1 MQAVSVPANLIARAR
16 PYAIGRICRSL
27 SVNRLVMVIALT
39 ALVSSVHAN
48 TEFPK
53 RKEGLWELKT
63 VGLQA
68 TGMPA
73 TQFCVGEKT
82 DHADHALDRVAA
94 TKGSCKFGG
103 FKRAGEAW
111 LAESICKEG
120 KRVVTSRS
128 IASGDFE
135 SFYRIDTH
143 VNYDPPLAGI
153 KREDKDALE
162 GRYLG
167 PCIPGQKPGDSVVP
181 GMGTLNMH
189 DGSFKPEPEP
199 RPPKKGQKVKAQK

>member
-1 MQAVSVPANLIARAR
+1 MGLTPLRLNHPFVALAITLGLSALALPAT
-16 PYAIGRICRSL
+16 SF
-27 SVNRLVMVIALT
+27 
-39 ALVSSVHAN
+39 AN

-53 RKEGLWELKT
+53 RKEGLWELKA

-73 TQFCVGEKT
+73 TQFCVGDKT
-82 DHADHALDRVAA
+82 DQFDHALDRVAA
-94 TKGSCKFGG
+94 IKGSCKFGS

-135 SFYRIDTH
+135 AFYRIDTH
-143 VNYDPPLAGI
+143 VTYEPPLGGV

-162 GRYLG
+162 GRFLG
-167 PCIPGQKPGDSVVP
+167 PCLPGQKAGDSVVP

-189 DGSFKPEPEP
+189 DGTFKPEPEP
-199 RPPKKGQKVKAQK
+199 RAPKKGRKPKARQ

>member
-1 MQAVSVPANLIARAR
+1 MGRIPLAMMIGLLIAFGFAISPSSAVSNP
-16 PYAIGRICRSL
+16 
-27 SVNRLVMVIALT
+27 
-39 ALVSSVHAN
+39 
-48 TEFPK
+48 EFPK
-53 RKEGLWELKT
+53 RKDGLWELKT

-68 TGMPA
+68 TGMPP

-82 DHADHALDRVAA
+82 DQADHSLDRVAGN
-94 TKGSCKFGG
+94 KGSCKFGA

-111 LAESICKEG
+111 LSESICKEG
-120 KRVVTSRS
+120 KRVVASRS

-135 SFYRIDTH
+135 GFYRIDTT
-143 VNYDPPLAGI
+143 VNYEPPLGGV

-167 PCIPGQKPGDSVVP
+167 PCLPGQKPGDSVVP

-199 RPPKKGQKVKAQK
+199 RPPRKARKK

>member
-1 MQAVSVPANLIARAR
+1 MHLTCLLSIHLIAAVLL
-16 PYAIGRICRSL
+16 SL
-27 SVNRLVMVIALT
+27 GAASPSL
-39 ALVSSVHAN
+39 AN
-48 TEFPK
+48 SDFPK

-73 TQFCVGEKT
+73 TQFCVGDKT
-82 DHADHALDRVAA
+82 DQIDHALDRVAA
-94 TKGSCKFGG
+94 NKGSCKFGA

-120 KRVVTSRS
+120 KRIVTSRS
-128 IASGDFE
+128 VASGDFE
-135 SFYRIDTH
+135 GFYRIDTN
-143 VNYDPPLAGI
+143 VIYEPPLGGV

-162 GRYLG
+162 GRHLG
-167 PCIPGQKPGDSVVP
+167 PCLPGQKPGDSVVP

-189 DGSFKPEPEP
+189 DGTFKPEPEP
-199 RPPKKGQKVKAQK
+199 RPPKKARKANAKNRG

>member
-1 MQAVSVPANLIARAR
+1 MFLFKKSGLNVALSIRVRTLLVPSVLVPSLLLTCTWSLAAV
-16 PYAIGRICRSL
+16 
-27 SVNRLVMVIALT
+27 
-39 ALVSSVHAN
+39 
-48 TEFPK
+48 EFPK
-53 RKEGLWELKT
+53 RKEGLWEIRA

-73 TQFCVGEKT
+73 TQFCVGDRT
-82 DHADHALDRVAA
+82 DQPDHSLDRIAA
-94 TKGSCKFGG
+94 TKGSCKFGT

-111 LAESICKEG
+111 VAESICKEG

-135 SFYRIDTH
+135 SFYRIDTS
-143 VNYDPPLAGI
+143 VNYEPPLGGI

-162 GRYLG
+162 GRYVG
-167 PCIPGQKPGDSVVP
+167 PCLNGQRPGDSVVP

-189 DGSFKPEPEP
+189 DGAFKPEPEP
-199 RPPKKGQKVKAQK
+199 RPTRKNKK

>member
-1 MQAVSVPANLIARAR
+1 VA
-16 PYAIGRICRSL
+16 SL
-27 SVNRLVMVIALT
+27 VRLNHLRLVCLIGLGLAELAVATTCL
-39 ALVSSVHAN
+39 AN
-48 TEFPK
+48 TDFPK
-53 RKEGLWELKT
+53 RKEGLWELKA

-82 DHADHALDRVAA
+82 DQFDHALDRIAA
-94 TKGSCKFGG
+94 IKGSCKFGS

-111 LAESICKEG
+111 LAESVCKEG

-135 SFYRIDTH
+135 AFYRIDTN
-143 VNYDPPLAGI
+143 VNYEPPLGGV

-167 PCIPGQKPGDSVVP
+167 PCLPGQKAGDSVVP

-189 DGSFKPEPEP
+189 DGTFKPEPEP
-199 RPPKKGQKVKAQK
+199 RPPRKGRKPKAQ